1 MPQHSQ
7 NTQYMVAN
15 TYLNAK
21 LKNISVIAHFDF
33 YPVKKTWKHLRKV
46 RLEKLYIFANT
57 TFKKK
62 SSKDG

>member
-33 YPVKKTWKHLRKV
+33 YPVKKNLETSQKGKTGKVVHLC
-46 RLEKLYIFANT
+46 
-57 TFKKK
+57 
-62 SSKDG
+62 

>member
-33 YPVKKTWKHLRKV
+33 YPVKKN
-46 RLEKLYIFANT
+46 LETSQKGKTGKLYIFANT